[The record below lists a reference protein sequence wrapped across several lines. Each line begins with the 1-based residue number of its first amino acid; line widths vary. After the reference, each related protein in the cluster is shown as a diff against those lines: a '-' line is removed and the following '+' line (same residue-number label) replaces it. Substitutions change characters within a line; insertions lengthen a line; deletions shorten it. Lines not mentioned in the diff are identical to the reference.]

1 MKNETSSVR
10 TLIFEAHV
18 RRLKELLSKLVDKTI
33 AEAEFM
39 ELISLTDEI
48 QKMMED
54 IFKEMN
60 TFLLESNLIPKEEIE
75 EIVALMHKARED
87 MHKAGEDMHK
97 AGEETKKNLK
107 DLPFWEL

>member
-1 MKNETSSVR
+1 MNNETSSVK

-33 AEAEFM
+33 AETEFM

-48 QKMMED
+48 QKMMEN

-60 TFLLESNLIPKEEIE
+60 TFLLKSNLVPKGEIDE
-75 EIVALMHKARED
+75 VIALMQKAR
-87 MHKAGEDMHK
+87 
-97 AGEETKKNLK
+97 EETKKNLK
-107 DLPFWEL
+107 DLPFWE

>member
-1 MKNETSSVR
+1 MNNETSSVK

-33 AEAEFM
+33 AETEFM

-48 QKMMED
+48 QKMMEN

-60 TFLLESNLIPKEEIE
+60 TFLLKSNLVPKEEIDE
-75 EIVALMHKARED
+75 VIALMQKAR
-87 MHKAGEDMHK
+87 
-97 AGEETKKNLK
+97 EETKKNLK
-107 DLPFWEL
+107 DLPFWE

>member
-1 MKNETSSVR
+1 
-10 TLIFEAHV
+10 
-18 RRLKELLSKLVDKTI
+18 
-33 AEAEFM
+33 M

-87 MHKAGEDMHK
+87 MHKAGE
-97 AGEETKKNLK
+97 
-107 DLPFWEL
+107 F

>member
-1 MKNETSSVR
+1 MNNETSSVK

-33 AEAEFM
+33 AETEFM

-48 QKMMED
+48 QKMMEN

-60 TFLLESNLIPKEEIE
+60 TFLLKSNLVPKEEIDE
-75 EIVALMHKARED
+75 VIALMQKAR
-87 MHKAGEDMHK
+87 
-97 AGEETKKNLK
+97 EETKKI
-107 DLPFWEL
+107 

>member
-1 MKNETSSVR
+1 MNNETSSVK

-33 AEAEFM
+33 AETEFM

-48 QKMMED
+48 QKMMEN

-60 TFLLESNLIPKEEIE
+60 TFLLKSNLEVI
-75 EIVALMHKARED
+75 ALMQKAR
-87 MHKAGEDMHK
+87 
-97 AGEETKKNLK
+97 EETKKNLK
-107 DLPFWEL
+107 DLPFWE

>member
-1 MKNETSSVR
+1 MRNIGEKEKKSMNNETSSVK

-33 AEAEFM
+33 AETEFM

-48 QKMMED
+48 QKMMEN

-60 TFLLESNLIPKEEIE
+60 TFLLKSNLVPKEEIDE
-75 EIVALMHKARED
+75 VIALMQKAR
-87 MHKAGEDMHK
+87 
-97 AGEETKKNLK
+97 EETKKNLK
-107 DLPFWEL
+107 DLPFWE

>member
-1 MKNETSSVR
+1 MNNETSSVK

-39 ELISLTDEI
+39 ELISLTDEV

-60 TFLLESNLIPKEEIE
+60 TFLLKSNLVPKEEIE
-75 EIVALMHKARED
+75 EIVALMHKARE
-87 MHKAGEDMHK
+87 
-97 AGEETKKNLK
+97 ETKKNLK
-107 DLPFWEL
+107 DLPFWE